1 MNVNRSDI
9 ESLFSSYESLRDA
22 SPSFSL
28 DACQAFFSL
37 FSRSQL
43 FGLAI
48 KTALVLYLI
57 RFAVIPRKNRTF
69 AHYFPRMEEYYYSA
83 IFILIC
89 ALIVFFVIFMF
100 PREFLIDIVEFL
112 ISNSFLLF
120 SVFMCSIHVNMIMIY
135 KIIESDNEIYKIVGR
150 PTMTSLGSS
159 YNGDDEDETSDI

>member
-1 MNVNRSDI
+1 
-9 ESLFSSYESLRDA
+9 
-22 SPSFSL
+22 
-28 DACQAFFSL
+28 
-37 FSRSQL
+37 
-43 FGLAI
+43 
-48 KTALVLYLI
+48 
-57 RFAVIPRKNRTF
+57 
-69 AHYFPRMEEYYYSA
+69 
-83 IFILIC
+83 
-89 ALIVFFVIFMF
+89 MF